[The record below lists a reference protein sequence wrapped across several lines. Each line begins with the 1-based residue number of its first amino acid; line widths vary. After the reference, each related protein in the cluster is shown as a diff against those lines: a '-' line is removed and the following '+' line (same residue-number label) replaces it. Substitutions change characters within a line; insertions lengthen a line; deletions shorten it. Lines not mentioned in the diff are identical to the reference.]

1 MHKEIMKLILSSFA
15 ILIISCKN
23 DIKENFYGYYEIDK
37 TILRNSQNNIS
48 DYSFIK
54 INANNTFELKY
65 NRKDTIPQV
74 KGIWKL
80 KSENSEKSLVE
91 FVYNDKKIEGVLD
104 GTIFYFSYPNDFHNG
119 KYESLLYVKL
129 NN

>member
-1 MHKEIMKLILSSFA
+1 MHKEIKKLILSSFA